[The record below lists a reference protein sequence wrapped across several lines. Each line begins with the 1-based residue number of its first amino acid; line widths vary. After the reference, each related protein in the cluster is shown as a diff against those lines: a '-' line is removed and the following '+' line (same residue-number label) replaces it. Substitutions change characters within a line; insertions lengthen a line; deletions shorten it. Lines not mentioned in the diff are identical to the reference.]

1 MASAE
6 RANELL
12 VLRRPHEAASPALHR
27 MLCTACLPPP
37 DLPPLRQAVWEAAS
51 FLNTLACPNCPP
63 PEEADGARATL
74 PALLPLP
81 VDDELAHERSGH
93 AMAVLLQSLCELGEP
108 QLAEEAVRTCYMD
121 VACAPFEV
129 IWYSAQALASQ
140 EQQPTQ
146 AAEALVVDWL
156 CASPPPRTLT
166 AERRRRLLRL
176 LLFRVLPPAAA
187 RRFLREPAPGV
198 APAEELAVL
207 EAELNASEQPLA
219 PQPSEEALATPTAAA
234 EASAT
239 APGRAASSCPA
250 ASRTGGPSV
259 EAAHAAPPAAL
270 AALRAAAA
278 AAAAWLSHTLQA
290 LGPEAEAALL
300 APLCV
305 ALVALAA
312 KLVLPKGW
320 YALLWRRW
328 RRLCLPLLLPLRL
341 ALGAGTPSTS
351 QVESLHPR

>member
-1 MASAE
+1 M
-6 RANELL
+6 
-12 VLRRPHEAASPALHR
+12 
-27 MLCTACLPPP
+27 
-37 DLPPLRQAVWEAAS
+37 WEAAS

-93 AMAVLLQSLCELGEP
+93 AMAVLLQSLCELGKP
-108 QLAEEAVRTCYMD
+108 QLTEEAVRTCYMD

-140 EQQPTQ
+140 EQQPPQ

-166 AERRRRLLRL
+166 ADRRRRLLRL
-176 LLFRVLPPAAA
+176 LLFSVLPPAAA
-187 RRFLREPAPGV
+187 RRFFREPAPGV
-198 APAEELAVL
+198 APAEELAAL

-219 PQPSEEALATPTAAA
+219 PQPSEEVLATPTAAL
-234 EASAT
+234 EASAGT
-239 APGRAASSCPA
+239 GRAASSRTA
-250 ASRTGGPSV
+250 ASPTGGPSV
-259 EAAHAAPPAAL
+259 EAAHAAPPAAPPAAL
-270 AALRAAAA
+270 AALRGATAAP
-278 AAAAWLSHTLQA
+278 AAWLSHKLQA

-312 KLVLPKGW
+312 KFVLPKGW
-320 YALLWRRW
+320 GAFLWRRW
-328 RRLCLPLLLPLRL
+328 RQLCLSLLLPLRL
-341 ALGAGTPSTS
+341 ALGAGAPST
-351 QVESLHPR
+351 PG